1 MTVLEKGNI
10 TIHTENIFPIIK
22 KSLYSAHEIFLRELV
37 SNAVD
42 AIEKLKMVSYA
53 GEFDGDTDHPKIVLK
68 ADKDNKTLSIS
79 DNGIGMTADEVK
91 KYINQVA
98 FSSAEEFV
106 QKYSGGADQPIIG
119 HFGLGFYS
127 SFIVAKTV
135 EIDTLSYKQGAEAV
149 HWTCDGSPEF
159 ELTESDRQEV
169 GTTITLTLQDE
180 ETEYLESPRIRQLVK
195 TYCDFMPVPIEFEG
209 EILNEQPAIWRKSPS
224 NLTDEDYLE
233 FYRYLYPFQDEP
245 LLWVH
250 LKTDYPFEINGILYF
265 PKLKPDVDVTKG
277 NIKLFCNHVFVS
289 DHCEEIVPQFLM
301 PMRGVIDSPDIP
313 LNVSRSALQ
322 VDRKVRKIADF
333 IAKKVADRLKEL
345 YKEDKPQ
352 YLKCWKDLGTFV
364 KFGYINDEKFKKQIE
379 DIVIYKTTADLSS
392 DQSDSASVQ
401 VETEGDAWQDVNPDG
416 GNADGG
422 ITQNGESYTTLAEY
436 LERNKERHENRVYY
450 CSDAVTQATYVELH
464 KNQGLEVLFLDSFID
479 THFISYLERDHADVK
494 FSRVDSELDENL
506 VSGDSDSEI
515 VDPNTNK
522 TRSEQVKEL
531 FEAALNKP
539 KLTIRTESLKGDN
552 TQTSPPAMV
561 LLPEAMRR
569 LRDMTALLQQEQS
582 DFPDEHV
589 LVVNT
594 AHPMIQNLANIAQ
607 GGIVTSEGSPSSE
620 LASLICHH
628 VYDLALMSQKG
639 FDADGMKQFI
649 NRSNQVLTQLT
660 DAAK

>member
-1 MTVLEKGNI
+1 MPT
-10 TIHTENIFPIIK
+10 
-22 KSLYSAHEIFLRELV
+22 
-37 SNAVD
+37 
-42 AIEKLKMVSYA
+42 
-53 GEFDGDTDHPKIVLK
+53 
-68 ADKDNKTLSIS
+68 
-79 DNGIGMTADEVK
+79 
-91 KYINQVA
+91 
-98 FSSAEEFV
+98 SS
-106 QKYSGGADQPIIG
+106 P
-119 HFGLGFYS
+119 
-127 SFIVAKTV
+127 
-135 EIDTLSYKQGAEAV
+135 
-149 HWTCDGSPEF
+149 
-159 ELTESDRQEV
+159 
-169 GTTITLTLQDE
+169 
-180 ETEYLESPRIRQLVK
+180 
-195 TYCDFMPVPIEFEG
+195 
-209 EILNEQPAIWRKSPS
+209 
-224 NLTDEDYLE
+224 
-233 FYRYLYPFQDEP
+233 
-245 LLWVH
+245 
-250 LKTDYPFEINGILYF
+250 
-265 PKLKPDVDVTKG
+265 
-277 NIKLFCNHVFVS
+277 
-289 DHCEEIVPQFLM
+289 
-301 PMRGVIDSPDIP
+301 
-313 LNVSRSALQ
+313 
-322 VDRKVRKIADF
+322 
-333 IAKKVADRLKEL
+333 KKVADRLKEL

-379 DIVIYKTTADLSS
+379 DLIIYKTTADLSAG
-392 DQSDSASVQ
+392 DSDSANVQ
-401 VETEGDAWQDVNPDG
+401 VETEGDAWQDVN
-416 GNADGG
+416 ADGG
-422 ITQNGESYTTLAEY
+422 ISQNGESYTTLAEY

-479 THFISYLERDHADVK
+479 THFISYLERDHSDVK

-531 FEAALNKP
+531 FETALNKP

-552 TQTSPPAMV
+552 AQASPPAMV

-582 DFPDEHV
+582 DFPEEHI

-620 LASLICHH
+620 LANLICHH